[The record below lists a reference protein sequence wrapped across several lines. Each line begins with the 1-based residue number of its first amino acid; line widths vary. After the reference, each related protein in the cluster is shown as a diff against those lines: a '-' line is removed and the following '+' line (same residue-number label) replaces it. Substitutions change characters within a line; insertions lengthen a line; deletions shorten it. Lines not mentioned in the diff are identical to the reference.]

1 MITLSSKY
9 NEAIGSPRR
18 SVKSKVELYNGSTLV
33 STFTQ
38 SDAISNITIDRVGDD
53 SKFFGFGVSH
63 KLSLQLLDKP
73 RAIEIPKTSALKT
86 YLGLLLDSGSTEYA
100 SFPRMYPTEVKR
112 DEKTN
117 TLTIVAYD
125 VLEKAKTITKTD
137 LGLAEDDGYT
147 IRELV
152 TAIAT
157 KLEIEVVIPEI
168 AAFDIDYPTGGN
180 FDGTETLY
188 SILTAAA
195 EATQT
200 IFYVNYE
207 DKLVFK
213 KLGEGSAKAVTKD
226 NYFTLESEDAP
237 KLASICAATELGDNV
252 IAAGQLPGKNQYDIN
267 ALDVSYGCDITEKD
281 TETNSITLTGYAI
294 TTSGLDKTQMY
305 AYTLKNTNAILVEYN
320 ASKTYTLS
328 CQAVS
333 QSKSGKLYFGVYG
346 SNNGTSWTSITVNS
360 TGIKSN
366 AAAGTTYT
374 LKTTFTGYKYYK
386 FNFYYSTGSSY
397 SYIADGDIVKFS
409 NIQVEEGTTATAFE
423 KYGAMVAMT
432 GETQYVKDNPFWS
445 LREDIADLVEAAAAN
460 ICGLEINPVA
470 CEWRGDFAL
479 EPGDAMTFTAK
490 DNSTVTSYLLND
502 TITYNGGCKQK
513 TEWKYNAEEQQ
524 NANPTTLGEML
535 NKTFA
540 RVDKANKEIELVASE
555 SSANAAEIAALKL
568 NTDSISASVEKVEK
582 ANAEAMESINGEI
595 ATLTKQV
602 EATMT
607 SEDVTIAIKSELSN
621 GVNKV
626 TTETGFRFDE
636 EGLTVSKSGSEMT
649 TQITEDGMVVYR
661 DSTPMLTANNEGVNA
676 ANLHATTYLIIGDT
690 SRFEDYTDNGEA
702 RTGCFWIG
710 G

>member
-1 MITLSSKY
+1 MITLSNKY

-18 SVKSKVELYNGSTLV
+18 SIKSKVELFDGSTLV

-38 SDAISNITIDRVGDD
+38 NDAISNITIDRVGDD

-63 KLSLQLLDKP
+63 KLNLQLVDKP
-73 RAIEIPKTSALKT
+73 RAINIPKTSSFKT
-86 YLGLLLDSGSTEYA
+86 YLGLLLDDGTIEYA
-100 SFPRMYPTEVKR
+100 KYPRMYVNDVKR

-125 VLEKAKTITKTD
+125 ILEEAKKITKTD
-137 LGLAEDDGYT
+137 LDLAEDSGYT
-147 IRELV
+147 IRALV

-157 KLEIEVVIPEI
+157 KIGVEVVIPDI

-188 SILTAAA
+188 SILVAAA

-200 IFYVNYE
+200 IFYVNHE

-213 KLGEGSAKAVTKD
+213 KLGCETPKAVTKD
-226 NYFTLESEDAP
+226 NYFTLESGDAP
-237 KLASICAATELGDNV
+237 RLAKICSTTELGDNV
-252 IAAGQLPGKNQYDIN
+252 EAN
-267 ALDVSYGCDITEKD
+267 
-281 TETNSITLTGYAI
+281 
-294 TTSGLDKTQMY
+294 
-305 AYTLKNTNAILVEYN
+305 LVEPGVN
-320 ASKTYTLS
+320 LFDTGLVTLSVFSDTTVAPGEVVLTRNTVTTAEMFASTTDRETVYDPAKTYTFS
-328 CQAVS
+328 CKVTA
-333 QSKSGKLYFGVYG
+333 QSSGEFVGVTIG
-346 SNNGTSWTSITVNS
+346 GTNNPNATSYDTVNYQNQLVTSLS
-360 TGIKSN
+360 TVYRIEFTVKGYSN
-366 AAAGTTYT
+366 YKFTFRHSSSTSQTVGEVTRFYDIQFQEGKEKTDYEPYGTTHV
-374 LKTTFTGYKYYK
+374 
-386 FNFYYSTGSSY
+386 
-397 SYIADGDIVKFS
+397 I
-409 NIQVEEGTTATAFE
+409 EGA
-423 KYGAMVAMT
+423 
-432 GETQYVKDNPFWS
+432 TQYVKDNPFWS
-445 LREDIADLVEAAAAN
+445 LRTDIADLVEAAAAN
-460 ICGLEINPVA
+460 ICGIEINPVV

-479 EPGDAMTFTAK
+479 EPGDQIDFTTK
-490 DNSTVTSYLLND
+490 DNNTVTSYLLND
-502 TITYNGGCKQK
+502 TITYTGGCKQK

-568 NTDSISASVEKVEK
+568 NTDSIAASVKSVEQ
-582 ANAEAMESINGEI
+582 ANAEAMESVNGEI

-626 TTETGFRFDE
+626 TTETGFRFDD

-676 ANLHATTYLIIGDT
+676 ANLHATTYLIIGET